1 MEIVRRPANSR
12 KLKRLASKL
21 QDKAYRDG
29 YVGARARRFLAHQMR
44 ALRGDLSQAEFG
56 RLIDKPQSVVSRWE
70 DPTYGKMT
78 LASLLDV
85 AARLDRALVVQ
96 FMDWPSFVAISEDQD
111 PAPPRPYADTDIGVA
126 GDYAEAG

>member
-1 MEIVRRPANSR
+1 MEVVRRPANSR

-21 QDKAYRDG
+21 QDKAYRDA

-56 RLIDKPQSVVSRWE
+56 RLIGKPQSVVSRWE

-96 FMDWPSFVAISEDQD
+96 FMDWPAFVTIAEDQD
-111 PAPPRPYADTDIGVA
+111 PAPPRPSPDPDFGAA
-126 GDYAEAG
+126 SDYAEAW